1 MSPNETASPFHPIRA
16 VAIDLDGTLL
26 APDHSISPENRA
38 AIAAMHDAGVE
49 IILASGR
56 HYVSM
61 LPFARQ
67 FPEVRFLV
75 SSQGAY
81 ASDIANTQT
90 LFEAHMPAKVVRDA
104 VAFGIEHQLSVV
116 AYTPKEEYSLT
127 PPSPWLDYY
136 ANLAGVDLVPI
147 TPEALLEKSVFKI
160 AYFES
165 EERLDEVQLHP
176 FLRDS
181 QLYTVRSMKNIY
193 EQADPKTSKAAG
205 LKPLL
210 AHLGIDASELAA
222 FGDADNDIPMF
233 QLAAFSAA
241 MDRSWPETKKA
252 ATLVSPHGP
261 PETSF
266 ARAIAA
272 MQAHFANLS

>member
-1 MSPNETASPFHPIRA
+1 MAIQRSASPFHPIRA

-26 APDHSISPENRA
+26 APDHSISAENRA
-38 AIAAMHDAGVE
+38 AIEAMHAAGVE

-56 HYVSM
+56 HYLSM
-61 LPFARQ
+61 LPFASQ
-67 FPEVRFLV
+67 FPEVRYLV

-81 ASDIANTQT
+81 ASDVANTQT
-90 LFEAHMPAKVVRDA
+90 LFEAHMPTEIVRDA
-104 VAFGIEHQLSVV
+104 VAFGIEHGLSVV
-116 AYTPKEEYSLT
+116 AYTPREECSLT

-136 ANLAGVDLVPI
+136 ARLAGIELVPT
-147 TPEALLEKSVFKI
+147 TPDALLEKSVFKI

-165 EERLDEVQLHP
+165 EERLDAIQLHP

-181 QLYTVRSMKNIY
+181 QLYTVRSMKNIF
-193 EQADPKTSKAAG
+193 EQADPRTSKASG
-205 LKPLL
+205 LRPLL

-233 QLAAFSAA
+233 RLAGFSAA
-241 MDRSWPETKKA
+241 MDRAWPETKKA
-252 ATLVSPHGP
+252 ATLVTSDGP

-266 ARAIAA
+266 ARAIQA
-272 MQAHFANLS
+272 MQAHYRQ